1 MKEVRYFYAPSALT
15 TNELPSEEAAHA
27 SKVLRLQPG
36 DEVVLIDGKGSFHQ
50 AEIVN
55 ITKSRCEYQITH
67 SQEYPKTWN
76 NSIHLAIAP
85 TKNIDRIEWLTE
97 KITEIGLDELSFLNC
112 RFSERRVV
120 KNERL
125 ERIIVSAVKQS
136 RKSWIPQLNEMVLFK
151 EFISMSHKGLKFI
164 AHCYDQFPKIDLC
177 SSLNKEEIKE
187 DVLILVGP
195 EGDFSVDEVDLA
207 LKNGFQSIS
216 LGENRLR
223 TETAGLVAVT
233 IAQFA
238 LRKNK

>member
-1 MKEVRYFYAPSALT
+1 M
-15 TNELPSEEAAHA
+15 
-27 SKVLRLQPG
+27 
-36 DEVVLIDGKGSFHQ
+36 
-50 AEIVN
+50 
-55 ITKSRCEYQITH
+55 
-67 SQEYPKTWN
+67 
-76 NSIHLAIAP
+76 
-85 TKNIDRIEWLTE
+85 
-97 KITEIGLDELSFLNC
+97 
-112 RFSERRVV
+112 
-120 KNERL
+120 
-125 ERIIVSAVKQS
+125 
-136 RKSWIPQLNEMVLFK
+136 PQLNEMVSFK
-151 EFISMSHKGLKFI
+151 DFISMPHKGLKFI

-177 SSLNKEEIKE
+177 PALNKEEIKE

>member
-1 MKEVRYFYAPSALT
+1 MKEGRYFYAPSALT
-15 TNELPSEEAAHA
+15 TNELPSEEAIHA

-36 DEVVLIDGKGSFHQ
+36 DELVLIDGKGSFHQ
-50 AEIVN
+50 AKIVN

-67 SQEYPKTWN
+67 SQEYSKTWN
-76 NSIHLAIAP
+76 NNIHLAIAP

-97 KITEIGLDELSFLNC
+97 KITEIGFDELSFLNC
-112 RFSERRVV
+112 RFSERKVV

-136 RKSWIPQLNEMVLFK
+136 RKPWMPQLNEMIPFK
-151 EFISMSHKGLKFI
+151 DFVSMPYKGFKFI
-164 AHCYDQFPKIDLC
+164 AHCYEQFPKIDLC
-177 SSLNKEEIKE
+177 STLNKEEIKE

-195 EGDFSVDEVDLA
+195 EGDFSVDEVELA

-216 LGENRLR
+216 LGNNRLR